1 MSNENPFVG
10 RTKNK
15 DKTIFAIAGK
25 TISRELGVLQMHL
38 IDAFVEFYKIWVR
51 YIKNMKI

>member
-25 TISRELGVLQMHL
+25 TISKELGVLQMHL
-38 IDAFVEFYKIWVR
+38 IDAFVEFYKI
-51 YIKNMKI
+51 